1 MLRTVNRL
9 DDTPVDKRSELLD
22 RQSTDRDEADSLLA
36 IVLATS
42 EPLLP
47 DSTKAQLQVAH
58 GRYTATILNWRALIY
73 PQIALDKPVA
83 DIQEIRLAYDQY
95 ETLLDQL
102 ANEVHDHGVSTDSRL
117 LASGRKSGS
126 SLLLVASW
134 PVWLGGLVVLLLG
147 GYLTAMTILLMRNAP
162 DTFDN

>member
-9 DDTPVDKRSELLD
+9 ADTPVDKRSELLD
-22 RQSTDRDEADSLLA
+22 RQSTDMDEADSLLA

-47 DSTKAQLQVAH
+47 ESMKAQLQVAH
-58 GRYTATILNWRALIY
+58 TRFTAAILDWRALIDQ
-73 PQIALDKPVA
+73 QIALDKPVT
-83 DIQEIRLAYDQY
+83 DVQKIRLAYDQY

-126 SLLLVASW
+126 GLLLVASW
-134 PVWLGGLVVLLLG
+134 PVWLGGMVVLLLG
-147 GYLTAMTILLMRNAP
+147 AYLTAMTILLMRNAP
-162 DTFDN
+162 DTLDN